1 MTVVAVAPFLRRY
14 DLPWTAAADERD
26 RLRRIFAIVLG
37 TALVLSLTVPLLP
50 VPERRTVEYQE
61 LPQRLAGLLLE
72 RKAPPRPPPPPP
84 EVAEAVT
91 EAVPTVETALPAVEP
106 LERKTQV
113 VPSLPDPR
121 ERASTAGLLPMQD
134 QLAALRDNVAVQKA
148 VEARNLSGRVGEQT
162 RAERSLVTSRV
173 GVGSGGIDTSTLS
186 RGYGGGV
193 GSLDGHATTHV
204 AGYSGGDP
212 GSGQAADDRS
222 PGGSKPARSREEIE
236 LVFDRNKS
244 AIYAL
249 YSRALRS
256 NPALQGKLVLE
267 LTIAPSG
274 EVIDCRVVSSE
285 LGDPELER
293 KLVTRVRMFRFEERD
308 VEMVTTTKPIDFF
321 PA

>member
-113 VPSLPDPR
+113 VPSLLDPR

-193 GSLDGHATTHV
+193 GS
-204 AGYSGGDP
+204 
-212 GSGQAADDRS
+212 GQAVDDRS

-308 VEMVTTTKPIDFF
+308 VEIVTTTKPIDFF

>member
-1 MTVVAVAPFLRRY
+1 MYSAMAEFFSKGGAFMYPIALVF
-14 DLPWTAAADERD
+14 
-26 RLRRIFAIVLG
+26 VLG
-37 TALVLSLTVPLLP
+37 VAIASERYLYLTLSRARNRRFWQQLVP
-50 VPERRTVEYQE
+50 
-61 LPQRLAGLLLE
+61 
-72 RKAPPRPPPPPP
+72 
-84 EVAEAVT
+84 
-91 EAVPTVETALPAVEP
+91 
-106 LERKTQV
+106 
-113 VPSLPDPR
+113 
-121 ERASTAGLLPMQD
+121 LLPMQD

-162 RAERSLVTSRV
+162 RSERSLVTSGV
-173 GVGSGGIDTSTLS
+173 GVGSGGIDTSTPS
-186 RGYGGGV
+186 RGYGGGA

-204 AGYSGGDP
+204 AGYSGSDT
-212 GSGQAADDRS
+212 GSGQAADDPS

-256 NPALQGKLVLE
+256 KPALQRKLVLE

-274 EVIDCRVVSSE
+274 EVIDGRVVSSQ

-293 KLVTRVRMFRFEERD
+293 KLVTRVRMSRFEESD
-308 VEMVTTTKPIDFF
+308 VEIVTTTRPIDFF